1 MVRNSRGL
9 CAYRL
14 GRLAG
19 LTDWGRIA
27 GGQSLISAGL
37 TVIGLAASI
46 FGGRP
51 APAIRIRAPG
61 RSATDPCAPEPGEP
75 RPPYAGSPFDLPE
88 RSPRAG
94 APPARPKTT
103 GPENNSFSGRRSV
116 TLAAPGARGR
126 TPTAPRRRGPR
137 RADPPRVPAG
147 AELGA
152 GGELPGRPQPPGLR
166 KKSYPAARSRRAFV
180 KRAADLAEAH
190 MAGIGTTLPTGPDMA
205 FAEHPA
211 VERGR
216 ATGTPRE

>member
-126 TPTAPRRRGPR
+126 TRPGCRPAPNSEPG
-137 RADPPRVPAG
+137 ASYRV
-147 AELGA
+147 
-152 GGELPGRPQPPGLR
+152 
-166 KKSYPAARSRRAFV
+166 ARSRRAFV